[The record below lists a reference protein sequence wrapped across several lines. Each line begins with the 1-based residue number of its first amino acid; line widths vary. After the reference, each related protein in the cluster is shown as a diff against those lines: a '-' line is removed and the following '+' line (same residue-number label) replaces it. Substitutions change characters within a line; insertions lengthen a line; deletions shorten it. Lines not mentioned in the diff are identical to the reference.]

1 MAAAIEK
8 AEIIKLTLNCE
19 ISRTDFIF
27 GRIGINIELPKT
39 RISGIEPIANIV
51 MPLCFFLGNGCTPL
65 TIRLKLF
72 LLFERRRMFI
82 QVANAYISRKS
93 AHYLHIHPISE

>member
-19 ISRTDFIF
+19 ISRTDLIF

-39 RISGIEPIANIV
+39 KISGIEPIANIV
-51 MPLCFFLGNGCTPL
+51 MPLFFFLGNGCTPL
-65 TIRLKLF
+65 TIRLKPF
-72 LLFERRRMFI
+72 FI
-82 QVANAYISRKS
+82 V
-93 AHYLHIHPISE
+93 